1 MFLYDLVSSKIIVI
15 GTIIFTIKRGESHIL
30 WITNKLKL
38 LVLSHVILVY
48 TRNSVYIFQ
57 ILGGKYINDIFS
69 DVLLVPWYTSSLYDT
84 TFVITSF
91 CLLCNIVKYPKSIQ
105 IVVVLFIIEQIII
118 KFKKRYPMK

>member
-1 MFLYDLVSSKIIVI
+1 MEPIYFMSLCDLVSSKIIVI
-15 GTIIFTIKRGESHIL
+15 PTIIFTIKRGESHIL

-69 DVLLVPWYTSSLYDT
+69 DECFQSFEHVPHPRKMNSSRL
-84 TFVITSF
+84 
-91 CLLCNIVKYPKSIQ
+91 
-105 IVVVLFIIEQIII
+105 
-118 KFKKRYPMK
+118 

>member
-1 MFLYDLVSSKIIVI
+1 MEPIYFMSLCDLVSSKIIVI
-15 GTIIFTIKRGESHIL
+15 PTIIFTIKRGESHIL

-69 DVLLVPWYTSSLYDT
+69 DVPA
-84 TFVITSF
+84 ITD
-91 CLLCNIVKYPKSIQ
+91 
-105 IVVVLFIIEQIII
+105 
-118 KFKKRYPMK
+118 FKT